1 MWIGFGGRLFSIIW
15 LVWVLKER
23 NVYIEKDNFIN
34 MLIIYVKVRVLLNFV
49 LFIIFFFID
58 GMVIY
63 ML

>member
-1 MWIGFGGRLFSIIW
+1 M
-15 LVWVLKER
+15 WVLKER